1 MKTKLTVLMSLAVA
15 GFCAQTIRAEE
26 VLMDIDGDGYAEVVN
41 LDQLDES
48 SFRPTNNPAPP
59 PICGGADD
67 DQTNAT
73 PSLCG
78 GADDD
83 QKTGPRKIVFVCSG
97 MDDDQIVGGDG
108 ADFVKPFTPHGI
120 VSDTLGLITSSQG
133 PYQMQGT
140 QTNGY
145 TSVQY
150 PYSVASPALGTANQ
164 LFTSVQGPYQ
174 VQGTSPAP
182 IAGGNGNDTYT
193 GLELTNQQMDQAI
206 LQMMTTGRICGWNGN
221 DSLHG
226 NDGSDTLWGGGGTD
240 EYMGDGMDDL
250 DLRKPAPTQ
259 SGLIYGETGSDSLK
273 PAAPTNSFVFGTTS
287 YGFVF
292 GTTSY

>member
-1 MKTKLTVLMSLAVA
+1 
-15 GFCAQTIRAEE
+15 
-26 VLMDIDGDGYAEVVN
+26 MDIDGDGYAEVVN
-41 LDQLDES
+41 LDQLDEAS
-48 SFRPTNNPAPP
+48 LRPANNPAPP

-83 QKTGPRKIVFVCSG
+83 QKTGPRTIVSVSSG
-97 MDDDQIVGGDG
+97 IDDNQIVGGDG
-108 ADFVKPFTPHGI
+108 ADFGRPILKGMISDPLGFFTNSTGALPPQ
-120 VSDTLGLITSSQG
+120 SS
-133 PYQMQGT
+133 
-140 QTNGY
+140 QTNGF

-150 PYSVASPALGTANQ
+150 PYGVAAPAPGSANQ
-164 LFTSVQGPYQ
+164 LFTSIQGPYQ
-174 VQGTSPAP
+174 VQGATPAP
-182 IAGGNGNDTYT
+182 IAGGNGNDTFT

-206 LQMMTTGRICGWNGN
+206 LQMMTTGRICGGNGN

-226 NDGSDTLWGGGGTD
+226 DDDSDNLWGGGATD
-240 EYMGDGMDDL
+240 EFMGDGMDDL
-250 DLRKPAPTQ
+250 DLRKPTPNQ

-273 PAAPTNSFVFGTTS
+273 PAAPVNSFVFGTPS

-292 GTTSY
+292 GTTTY